1 MYKAYQWSDF
11 LSFTKK
17 KNHTFTSAIYLYN
30 LACVFGAWCYRILV
44 FTMLIPN
51 INSRFSINNITGKN

>member
-17 KNHTFTSAIYLYN
+17 KIIRLLLPYICTIWLVYLVRGAIGYW
-30 LACVFGAWCYRILV
+30 F